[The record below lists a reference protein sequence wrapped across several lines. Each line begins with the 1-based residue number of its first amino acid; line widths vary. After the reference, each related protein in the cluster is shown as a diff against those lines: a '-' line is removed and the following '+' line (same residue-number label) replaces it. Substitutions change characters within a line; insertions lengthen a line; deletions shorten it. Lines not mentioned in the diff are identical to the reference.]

1 MLANG
6 IKETTATTG
15 TGTVTLAAVTGFTRF
30 SAAFAVGD
38 RAAYCIK
45 DGDNREWGVG
55 TVAAGNTLERTYRL
69 GTLVA
74 GVYSSDVAGALTAI
88 TLASGAAEVIC
99 DVHDLLLPELGLDYL
114 STPPDP
120 KRLYS
125 PLLGV
130 AHVKTMLP
138 QGGASST
145 MTILGGT
152 SSGTG
157 TAAARAVSA
166 TNLLTSSSRMGR
178 TSAATAGSGA
188 SFILQSGT
196 THRGSGGGR
205 GGFLFVARVAVS
217 DATLVS
223 DARMFVGLHASSA
236 SLTNADQSTVNNV
249 VGLNID
255 AADANFTILHRDAT
269 TATKVDLGA
278 SFSRANVGNN
288 ANILTVTLWAP
299 PSAAYVGYRV
309 RMEGTNPADASGVLT
324 TTLPA
329 PDTALTVHAW
339 RNNAATAAAVDIDL
353 LGVSLVMPQ

>member
-6 IKETTATTG
+6 IKETTATSG
-15 TGTVTLAAVTGFTRF
+15 TGTVTLTASTGFTRF
-30 SAAFAVGD
+30 SATFAVGD

-74 GVYSSDVAGALTAI
+74 GVYSSDAAGALTAI

-114 STPPDP
+114 STPPDT

-125 PLLGV
+125 PLLGA
-130 AHVKTMLP
+130 AHFKTLLP

-145 MTILGGT
+145 MTVLGGA
-152 SSGTG
+152 SSGSG
-157 TAAARAVSA
+157 SASGRAISA
-166 TNLLTSSSRMGR
+166 TNLLTSSTRMGR
-178 TSAATAGSGA
+178 VSAATAGASA

-205 GGFLFVARVAVS
+205 GGFLFVARVGVS
-217 DATLVS
+217 DATLVT
-223 DARMFVGLHASSA
+223 DARMFVGLHSSSA
-236 SLTNADQSTVNNV
+236 SLTDVDQSTVNNV

-255 AADANFTILHRDAT
+255 TADANFNIVHRDAT

-288 ANILTVTLWAP
+288 ANIMTVTLWAP
-299 PSAAYVGYRV
+299 PSAAFIGYRV
-309 RMEGTNPADASGVLT
+309 KLEGTNPAEASGVLT

-329 PDTALTVHAW
+329 PDTGLTVHAW
-339 RNNAATAAAVDIDL
+339 RSNAATAAAIGIDL